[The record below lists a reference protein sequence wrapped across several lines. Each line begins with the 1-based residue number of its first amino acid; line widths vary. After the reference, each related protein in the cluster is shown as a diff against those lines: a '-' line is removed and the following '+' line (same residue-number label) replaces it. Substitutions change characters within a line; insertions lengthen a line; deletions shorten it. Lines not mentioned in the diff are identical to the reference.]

1 MDNTLANGWS
11 SQTHNSEQRYYLQ
24 TRNLY
29 KSMLGPHEYTVDH
42 SEKSTV
48 GNLWHR

>member
-1 MDNTLANGWS
+1 
-11 SQTHNSEQRYYLQ
+11 LQ

-29 KSMLGPHEYTVDH
+29 KSMLGPHEYTIDH

-48 GNLWHR
+48 ETYGTVDTLDRIR